1 MKKKF
6 IVEDSSGSLIG
17 PFKTIEEA
25 RTYVEKDVAYIKES
39 YETQDPQIHPA
50 PDINEEWLND
60 DTDFILDIY
69 DNFEYQRHCFTW
81 NIKVLMKPQFTF

>member
-25 RTYVEKDVAYIKES
+25 RIYVEKDAAYIKES

-50 PDINEEWLND
+50 PDISEEWVD
-60 DTDFILDIY
+60 DDFILDIY
-69 DNFEYQRHCFTW
+69 DNFEYQRHLRTW

>member
-25 RTYVEKDVAYIKES
+25 RAYVEKEAADVKAG

-50 PDINEEWLND
+50 PDINEEWVD
-60 DTDFILDIY
+60 DDFILDIY